1 MTQHINLLSKS
12 RTKKNS
18 TWIALRGLLL
28 LLLFFSIWSMYNEL
42 NLHNLKN
49 SNDDL
54 AHSLL
59 ELKKDFQNK
68 NRASGVE
75 NAQALT
81 KSSALMQKKLDA
93 HRELLQVVK
102 NGEIGSMQG
111 HAQFFQSLA
120 TIPQNDVWLTEV
132 DVSKAGQMVSI
143 SGMSLTTTSVMH
155 YAEQLNQ
162 AFNAAGIAF
171 SSLEISKEE
180 TSVSAATPPSNTMKF
195 KLY

>member
-1 MTQHINLLSKS
+1 
-12 RTKKNS
+12 
-18 TWIALRGLLL
+18 
-28 LLLFFSIWSMYNEL
+28 
-42 NLHNLKN
+42 
-49 SNDDL
+49 
-54 AHSLL
+54 
-59 ELKKDFQNK
+59 
-68 NRASGVE
+68 
-75 NAQALT
+75 
-81 KSSALMQKKLDA
+81 
-93 HRELLQVVK
+93 
-102 NGEIGSMQG
+102 MQG